1 MKLRISAFLQDVSS
15 DDCSS
20 VLAGP
25 EKVQIAM
32 RNQNCSREL
41 RARVGSKSDLLG
53 IVKVPQDT
61 SLGDSPKQ
69 SVIASPRIKHFS
81 PVVDKDFLQPTL
93 AVESGCDIDQ
103 DRLANQAG
111 IKLDTHSANAPE
123 IEPISMENLNAFVI
137 YCFEQDGILAW
148 STNCRSDNPVGLER

>member
-1 MKLRISAFLQDVSS
+1 MKFRTSAFLPDISS

-25 EKVQIAM
+25 EKVQISM

-41 RARVGSKSDLLG
+41 RARFRSKSDLFG

-61 SLGDSPKQ
+61 SLGDSPEG
-69 SVIASPRIKHFS
+69 SVIASPRVKHFS
-81 PVVDKDFLQPTL
+81 PVVDKDFFHPTL
-93 AVESGCDIDQ
+93 AVESGCNIDQ
-103 DRLANQAG
+103 HRLTNQAG
-111 IKLDTHSANAPE
+111 IKLDTYSTNAPE
-123 IEPISMENLNAFVI
+123 IEPISMENLNAVVI

-148 STNCRSDNPVGLER
+148 STNCRSDDPVGLER